1 MIKKLIA
8 SALTLGVLVG
18 VTPNMKAYAYT
29 KHTVT
34 DYSQYLGQTVNTN
47 GNTEGWYKFNDGTWG
62 YYIENGKLIKDS
74 QLDFADGMY
83 VIGEDGRMVTGWFT
97 DYYNYDYFFN
107 SDGRAQKGWL
117 QSDGYWYYF
126 DNEYHMQTGWQLINQ
141 KWYYFDETTGVMAT
155 NVKIGD
161 YYVTADGSLQ

>member
-62 YYIENGKLIKDS
+62 Y
-74 QLDFADGMY
+74 
-83 VIGEDGRMVTGWFT
+83 
-97 DYYNYDYFFN
+97 
-107 SDGRAQKGWL
+107 
-117 QSDGYWYYF
+117 
-126 DNEYHMQTGWQLINQ
+126 
-141 KWYYFDETTGVMAT
+141 
-155 NVKIGD
+155 
-161 YYVTADGSLQ
+161 